1 MKTLLF
7 SSASVI
13 AAAIALTA
21 PSAHAQS
28 SCNELTNLS
37 IPNTSVTAATPVTAG
52 ATVTTATSAT
62 ATVTAPVDFCRVQ
75 ITLTPVDGST
85 IQMEVWLPPP
95 SAWDGRF
102 QGTGNGG
109 FQGTISISE
118 LAAAV
123 ARGDATANSDQGHVG
138 ANADASFIVG
148 HPQSFVDF
156 GYRAT
161 HLMTVTGKQ
170 VVQAY
175 YGKPQDYAYFAG
187 CSSGGRQALKEA
199 QMFPDDYN
207 GILAGDP
214 ANDWVNLN
222 VDQIYVVQVNE
233 TDPAGTIPPA
243 DYALINQAVLAQCGA
258 TDGVQDPGFV
268 ANPRLCH
275 FDPSVLQCPNGQS
288 SGCLT
293 AQQIQTVLAIYKGP
307 TDGRTGESLF
317 PGFEPGSETLW
328 GSITPT
334 GTPGGF
340 AVAQSYFQYFVFGDP
355 NWNYLTLNYTSDVTL
370 AEQQDHG
377 VVGALNANLAR
388 FAGNGGKLIQYHGW
402 ADSTIASGSSTNYY
416 TRVAM
421 GRAGNTVEQR
431 TDAVATP
438 VSQIAFN
445 QVYEYYR
452 LFMVPGMGH
461 CTGGPGPFVF
471 GQPAQLPVPV
481 EDAQHDILTALE
493 QWVEKGVAPEEIVA
507 TKYVNDTPSQGVA
520 FSRPLCP
527 YPMTAHYSGAGD
539 QTNAASFACVEG
551 PQQQPEPGQKVAGLH

>member
-1 MKTLLF
+1 MRIPLL
-7 SSASVI
+7 STASAI
-13 AAAIALTA
+13 AAAVALIAS
-21 PSAHAQS
+21 SAHAQM
-28 SCNELTNLS
+28 SCNTLTNLS
-37 IPNTSVTAATPVTAG
+37 IPNGSVMAATPVSAG
-52 ATVTTATSAT
+52 DPVPSGLGS
-62 ATVTAPVDFCRVQ
+62 TVTAPVDFCRVQ

-85 IQMEVWLPPP
+85 IQMEAWLPPP
-95 SAWDGRF
+95 NAWDGRF
-102 QGTGNGG
+102 QGTGDGG
-109 FQGTISISE
+109 FSGAIYTPS
-118 LAAAV
+118 LAAAIS
-123 ARGDATANSDQGHVG
+123 RGDAAANSDQGHIGGV
-138 ANADASFIVG
+138 ADASFIVG
-148 HPQSFVDF
+148 NPQSFVDF

-161 HLMTVTGKQ
+161 HLMTVAGKQ

-175 YGKPQDYAYFAG
+175 YGQPQDYAYFTG

-222 VDQIYVVQVNE
+222 VDQVYEVQVNE
-233 TDPAGTIPPA
+233 ADLANTIPPA

-275 FDPSVLQCPNGQS
+275 FDPSVLECASGQS
-288 SGCLT
+288 TGCLT

-328 GSITPT
+328 GAITPT
-334 GTPGGF
+334 GSPGGF
-340 AVAQSYFQYFVFGDP
+340 AIAQSYFQYFVFGDP
-355 NWNYLTLNYTSDVTL
+355 NWNYLTLNYTTDLTA

-377 VVGALNANLAR
+377 VVGALNSNLAR
-388 FAGNGGKLIQYHGW
+388 FAGNGGRLIQYHGW
-402 ADSTIASGSSTNYY
+402 ADTTIASGSSTNYY

-421 GRAGNTVEQR
+421 GRAGNTLEQR
-431 TDAVATP
+431 TDAIATP
-438 VSQIAFN
+438 VSQGQF
-445 QVYEYYR
+445 QRLYDYYR

-461 CTGGPGPFVF
+461 CAGGPGPNTF
-471 GQPAQLPVPV
+471 GQPFAQVVPIG
-481 EDAQHDILTALE
+481 DPQHDIITALE
-493 QWVEKGVAPEEIVA
+493 QWVEKGVAPQEITA

-527 YPMTAHYSGAGD
+527 YPMTAHYSGTGD
-539 QTNAASFACVEG
+539 QTNAASFTCVEG
-551 PQQQPEPGQKVAGLH
+551 PQQSAEPGQQQLADLP